1 MYGRMMAFYNRLVS
15 RFSNNQNNFDENM
28 TESLN
33 DMLEPMNVRGPILRR
48 IVYKPKVSYKST
60 MLASYESGFISDEED
75 EKGGLS
81 YKALSYKALS

>member
-48 IVYKPKVSYKST
+48 IVYRPSIRK
-60 MLASYESGFISDEED
+60 MASYESGFISDEED

-81 YKALSYKALS
+81 